1 MSRSSNQSRQQK
13 LPQLPD
19 AEFEIMQ
26 IIWDNPTPITSG
38 RVDLLLSESKTW
50 HVSTVK
56 TLLRRLVA
64 RGFLS
69 AEKSSPEES
78 GSQKSG
84 KELLYT
90 PLVSQ
95 DDYLRSETEAF
106 MEKFHKKSL
115 RGLMRAMYAD
125 KKPSDEDIA
134 EIEQWFKGD
143 NEE

>member
-1 MSRSSNQSRQQK
+1 MPIPS
-13 LPQLPD
+13 QLPET
-19 AEFEIMQ
+19 EFEIMQ
-26 IIWDNPTPITSG
+26 VIWSQTEPVTSV
-38 RVDLLLSESKTW
+38 RVDELIGETKSW

-69 AEKSSPEES
+69 AEKR
-78 GSQKSG
+78 G
-84 KELLYT
+84 KNLYYI
-90 PLVSQ
+90 PLVTHDEYIQ
-95 DDYLRSETEAF
+95 AETELF

-134 EIEQWFKGD
+134 EIEEWFKD
-143 NEE
+143 KED

>member
-1 MSRSSNQSRQQK
+1 MPLSK
-13 LPQLPD
+13 QLPD

-26 IIWDNPTPITSG
+26 IIWSQPVPITSVQ
-38 RVDLLLSESKTW
+38 VDNLLREMKTW
-50 HVSTVK
+50 HISTVK

-69 AEKSSPEES
+69 AEKH
-78 GSQKSG
+78 G

-90 PLVSQ
+90 PLISQ
-95 DDYLRSETEAF
+95 EEYIKAETEVF

-134 EIEQWFKGD
+134 EIEEWFK
-143 NEE
+143 EEEK

>member
-1 MSRSSNQSRQQK
+1 MSN

-19 AEFEIMQ
+19 AEFQIMQ
-26 IIWDNPTPITSG
+26 IIWDNPSPITSAQ
-38 RVDLLLSESKTW
+38 VDMQLRESKSW

-56 TLLRRLVA
+56 TLLRRLVE

-69 AEKSSPEES
+69 TEKN
-78 GSQKSG
+78 G

-90 PLVSQ
+90 YLVSQ
-95 DDYLRSETEAF
+95 DKYLQIETAIF

-115 RGLMRAMYAD
+115 RGLMRAMYAG

-134 EIEQWFKGD
+134 EIEEWLKD
-143 NEE
+143 EE

>member
-1 MSRSSNQSRQQK
+1 MTPMS
-13 LPQLPD
+13 QLPD

-26 IIWDNPTPITSG
+26 IIWKNPAPITSVQ
-38 RVDLLLSESKTW
+38 VDILLKEAKSW

-56 TLLRRLVA
+56 TLLRRLVG
-64 RGFLS
+64 RGFLA
-69 AEKSSPEES
+69 AEKT
-78 GSQKSG
+78 G

-90 PLVSQ
+90 PLVSF
-95 DDYLRSETEAF
+95 DEYLRAETEVF

-115 RGLMRAMYAD
+115 HGLMRAMYAD

-134 EIEQWFKGD
+134 EIEQWLKE

>member
-1 MSRSSNQSRQQK
+1 MAK

-19 AEFEIMQ
+19 AEFQIMQ
-26 IIWDNPTPITSG
+26 IIWDNPSPITSAQ
-38 RVDLLLSESKTW
+38 VDMHLRESKSW

-56 TLLRRLVA
+56 TLLRRLVE

-69 AEKSSPEES
+69 TEKN
-78 GSQKSG
+78 G

-90 PLVSQ
+90 HLVSK
-95 DDYLRSETEAF
+95 DEYLQAETAIF

-115 RGLMRAMYAD
+115 RGLMRAMYAG

-134 EIEQWFKGD
+134 EIEEWLKD
-143 NEE
+143 EE